1 MHIILS
7 IPENSKTLSLEVD
20 ESQPLQTYPWNEI
33 IAANILCDA
42 SVIVSVTCM
51 KYNDQTLDC
60 SHCACDLNLPHDA
73 QIIAE
78 IEYKSIHDTTDSCK
92 VNEPEV
98 IFFSETKQSETQ
110 HESEIDPIPFPESN
124 NS

>member
-1 MHIILS
+1 MRILLS
-7 IPENSKTLSLEVD
+7 IPENSNIVRLEVD

-51 KYNDQTLDC
+51 KYNGEPLDC
-60 SHCACDLNLPHDA
+60 SHCACDLNLPDDA

-78 IEYKSIHDTTDSCK
+78 IEYKLNHDTTCSCK
-92 VNEPEV
+92 VNEPDV
-98 IFFSETKQSETQ
+98 IFFSETEQSETQ
-110 HESEIDPIPFPESN
+110 NESEIEPIPFPDTN